1 MKPRNP
7 FEARPAGV
15 VCLVGIKTDPV
26 LRAVESQLR
35 RRGADSVLFDID
47 AYPAADRL
55 TAHCRADGTMTGS
68 VTASGR
74 TVRFS
79 EMRSAYV
86 RLLSA
91 PAPADPAGEPALLEA
106 ARFYSLDHMT
116 RTWGVPTVGL
126 LKPCATNVSKPYQT
140 ALIASELVRVPETL
154 VTTRPASARAF
165 AKARQTSFKSLSAE
179 RSICVTMDAASE
191 KRLPLLRRL
200 PAQFQQYVRGL
211 DIRVHVVGEFVHAL
225 AIETAASDYRY
236 SQRHFKEPARTRE
249 FELPAPVREE
259 LVTLTARLGLAVGGI
274 DLRLT
279 EAGEYYCFEVNPT
292 PGFAYF
298 DPQPAAPIANAI
310 AELLVGGRP

>member
-1 MKPRNP
+1 MSPRIP
-7 FEARPAGV
+7 FQARPAGA
-15 VCLVGIKTDPV
+15 VCLVGITNDPV
-26 LRAVESQLR
+26 LRAVETQLR
-35 RRGADSVLFDID
+35 RRGADTLLFDID

-55 TAHCRADGTMTGS
+55 TSYCRADGAMEGS
-68 VTASGR
+68 LTASGR

-79 EMRSAYV
+79 DIRSAYV

-91 PAPADPAGEPALLEA
+91 PQPEDPTGEAALLEA

-140 ALIASELVRVPETL
+140 ALIASEIVRVPETL

-165 AKARQTSFKSLSAE
+165 ARARETSYKSLSAE
-179 RSICVTMDAASE
+179 RSICVTMDAAAE
-191 KRLPLLRRL
+191 GRLPLVRRL

-211 DIRVHVVGEFVHAL
+211 DIRVHVVGTFVHAL
-225 AIETAASDYRY
+225 AIETSASDYRY
-236 SQRHFKEPARTRE
+236 SQRHFKQRARTRE
-249 FELPAPVREE
+249 FALPSPVRDE
-259 LVTLTARLGLAVGGI
+259 LVALTARLGLAVGGI

-279 EAGEYYCFEVNPT
+279 DAGEYYCFEVNPT

-298 DPQPAAPIANAI
+298 DPQPAAPIANAV
-310 AELLVGGRP
+310 AEFLLGGRP